1 MPAPIPRSNC
11 AAAACRCSP
20 AAWAGWV
27 PRSRCGW
34 MQRSNGRTLQ
44 EPFDLRRETTMT
56 LTFYVEIAL
65 EVLLAATLCYC
76 IVLERRLAAVRKG
89 QEGLSRTIGELNMA
103 IAGAGA
109 SLRALKS
116 AAGEAAQTLD
126 ERLKRARLH
135 IDELSVLTASG
146 ERIADRIERGVSST
160 PRSVPLADIPLPSS
174 SIMNRLGAAR
184 TAQ

>member
-1 MPAPIPRSNC
+1 
-11 AAAACRCSP
+11 
-20 AAWAGWV
+20 
-27 PRSRCGW
+27 
-34 MQRSNGRTLQ
+34 
-44 EPFDLRRETTMT
+44 MT

-135 IDELSVLTASG
+135 IDELSVLTVSG
-146 ERIADRIERGVSST
+146 ERIASRMEGAATS
-160 PRSVPLADIPLPSS
+160 PRVAKEIPDIPLPST
-174 SIMNRLGAAR
+174 SILSRLERAV
-184 TAQ
+184 QQ

>member
-1 MPAPIPRSNC
+1 MN
-11 AAAACRCSP
+11 
-20 AAWAGWV
+20 
-27 PRSRCGW
+27 
-34 MQRSNGRTLQ
+34 
-44 EPFDLRRETTMT
+44 
-56 LTFYVEIAL
+56 LTFVVEIFL

-89 QEGLSRTIGELNMA
+89 QEGLARHIGELNMA

-135 IDELSVLTASG
+135 IDELSVLAASG
-146 ERIADRIERGVSST
+146 ERIATRMENATSRGSREAN
-160 PRSVPLADIPLPSS
+160 PDLPSS
-174 SIMNRLGAAR
+174 SIMNRLDAMRAA
-184 TAQ
+184 Q